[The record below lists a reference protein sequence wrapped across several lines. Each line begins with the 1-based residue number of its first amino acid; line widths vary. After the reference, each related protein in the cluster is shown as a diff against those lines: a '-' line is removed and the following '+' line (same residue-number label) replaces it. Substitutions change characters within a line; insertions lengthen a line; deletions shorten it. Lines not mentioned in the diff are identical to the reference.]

1 MDKIPRLRRKPK
13 PPAIETSVDRTSRDS
28 TGSANSDAEGPQH
41 HHHHHHHHGLSPVV
55 AAALS
60 HNPLHRSGSASPA
73 KKSPLRNLKIRAS
86 AKRARGVSPADHA
99 ASSPVAAVFSQDG
112 VAPHASASRPANNGR
127 SDANGH
133 RARPEMPGFLS
144 QSTQEIDRKFQEI
157 TWAERIRVAD
167 ALRNQDVDDYKW
179 GHYPHYDAYQR
190 SMDRYSNIRPW
201 NYNRVKLKVG
211 EDEYDYVNASAITLA
226 SPSDESLAPL
236 RYIAMQGPTEP
247 SFDCVWRMIAEQMP
261 SPAVIIQ
268 LTTMSENGCIK
279 CHQYFPDSEEES
291 TWTLN
296 EADGWG
302 DGWTAQLTYT
312 SLQRV
317 DGGAI
322 EIRKLLLDVEGEN
335 ETRVV
340 WHFLY
345 RQWPDFGVPT
355 FDDMDSFYKVMKL
368 SREYCAPSSP
378 RIVHCSA
385 GVGRTG
391 TFICLEHLMRELE
404 LGAFDKYDPSTKSAD
419 PIFDTVELLRQQ
431 RRSMVQSDTQY
442 HFIYTVMRK
451 LWRERHGIPEDDGY
465 DGRGEPAAKR
475 LEVAD
480 PFTDNGDDAKRSSSS
495 AGSSPGA
502 PR

>member
-13 PPAIETSVDRTSRDS
+13 PPAIETAVERTSRDS
-28 TGSANSDAEGPQH
+28 TGSDGHSDPEVPHHQH
-41 HHHHHHHHGLSPVV
+41 HGFSPAV
-55 AAALS
+55 AAFS
-60 HNPLHRSGSASPA
+60 HHPLHKSAGASPA
-73 KKSPLRNLKIRAS
+73 KKSPLRSLKIRAS
-86 AKRARGVSPADHA
+86 AKRARGISPADHTP
-99 ASSPVAAVFSQDG
+99 SSPVAAVFSQGG
-112 VAPHASASRPANNGR
+112 VAPHASTSRPANNGR
-127 SDANGH
+127 FDTKGRSK
-133 RARPEMPGFLS
+133 PEMPGFLA
-144 QSTQEIDRKFQEI
+144 QSSQEIDRKFQEI

-167 ALRNQDVDDYKW
+167 ALRNQEVDEYKW
-179 GHYPHYDAYQR
+179 GHYPHYDAFQR

-201 NYNRVKLKVG
+201 NHNRVKLKVAP
-211 EDEYDYVNASAITLA
+211 DEYDYVNASTVTLS
-226 SPSDESLAPL
+226 SPTDKTLPPL

-247 SFDCVWRMIAEQMP
+247 SFDCVWRMVAEQMS
-261 SPAVIIQ
+261 SPAVIVQ

-279 CHQYFPDSEEES
+279 CHQYFPDSKEDS

-296 EADGWG
+296 DDDSWG

-312 SLQRV
+312 SLQTV
-317 DGGAI
+317 DNGAI

-335 ETRVV
+335 ETRVI

-355 FDDMDSFYKVMKL
+355 FDDMGSFYKLMKL
-368 SREYCAPSSP
+368 SRDYSAPSSP

-404 LGAFDKYDPSTKSAD
+404 LGAFDKYDSAIKSED
-419 PIFDTVELLRQQ
+419 PIYDAVELLRQQ
-431 RRSMVQSDTQY
+431 RRGMVQSDNQY
-442 HFIYTVMRK
+442 QFLYTVMRR
-451 LWRERHGIPEDDGY
+451 LWRERHGIAEDDGY
-465 DGRGEPAAKR
+465 GGGGEPAAKR

-480 PFTDNGDDAKRSSSS
+480 PFTDNGDDARRTASS
-495 AGSSPGA
+495 AGSSPGV